1 MFRLLPK
8 ATKVDLNY
16 RRLRIKICFNKT
28 INKKQTA
35 RNKEKSWIM
44 ISLKLYEQ
52 YNNCLN

>member
-35 RNKEKSWIM
+35 RNKEKK
-44 ISLKLYEQ
+44 LNNDFFKLYEQ

>member
-28 INKKQTA
+28 INKKQHSQ
-35 RNKEKSWIM
+35 KQGK
-44 ISLKLYEQ
+44 KL
-52 YNNCLN
+52 NNDFFKTIWAI